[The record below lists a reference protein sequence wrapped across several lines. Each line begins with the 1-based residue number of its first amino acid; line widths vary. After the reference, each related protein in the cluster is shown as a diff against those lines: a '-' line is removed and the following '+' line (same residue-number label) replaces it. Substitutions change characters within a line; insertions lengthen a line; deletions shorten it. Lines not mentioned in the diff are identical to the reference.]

1 MSKFNTAILALGILG
16 LGLLLVNHWV
26 HAFGLLPYLVLLA
39 CPVLH
44 LFHRGHRGHAHATAA
59 DGKVGTP

>member
-1 MSKFNTAILALGILG
+1 MSKFNKAVLALGTIG

-26 HAFGLLPYLVLLA
+26 HALGILPYVVLLA

-44 LFHRGHRGHAHATAA
+44 LFHRSHRGSAHATVA
-59 DGKVGTP
+59 DRKAGTP